1 MAQSESAQAE
11 TLKWRDWT
19 NGAAQS
25 GISHHGPRRCL
36 SAKERASEIYG
47 MHSVEIL
54 GEHIDK
60 PLHDRDARAVS

>member
-1 MAQSESAQAE
+1 VRLDEWGRPKRHFSS
-11 TLKWRDWT
+11 W
-19 NGAAQS
+19 
-25 GISHHGPRRCL
+25 RCL